1 MAKVKR
7 DHSAIALQY
16 AHDVI
21 AGTIPA
27 CRFVKLA
34 CQRHLDDL
42 ANDSVLWPYKF
53 DPAKANRFCT
63 FAELFKHVKGPLARQ
78 FFVLEPWQCF
88 IFCNLFGW
96 VLKTTGKRRFR
107 KAHVEVPRGSGKS
120 FAVSVITL
128 YMLSADGEA
137 GAELFSAANTREQAR
152 IVLDVAR
159 EMAKN
164 CPKYLEKYGV
174 VVAANDIHLINDTLS
189 VFKSLASEADSLD
202 GKNPHLVIFDEIQAH
217 KTRTLYEVMET
228 ALGKRD
234 NNLMMSI
241 GTAGFDRYGIG
252 YEVRG
257 RVIEMLDKVYP
268 DETFFG
274 IIYTIDEDDDWTTE
288 ESLQKANPNFG
299 ISVIADT
306 IREDHRRAIFTTHK
320 QASFQMKH
328 MDIWTNASTA
338 LISARDWQACYTPH
352 MDIEDFRKDRC
363 EIGLDLASEQD
374 LTAMMKLFIRNEEGK
389 QHVYVFG
396 KYWLPDKAIEESS
409 NAKYEGW
416 ARDEYITRCEKAS
429 VDFDQVEQYVKETA
443 GAFDVKHIVYDPW
456 QAKQM
461 VDHLMANGAPM
472 VLIKPFKENFSPAL
486 KTLLTLIADKRIHH
500 NGDPV
505 LAWCMSNVIGVYGP
519 NDSIMPEKERYENKI
534 DAVVA
539 ILMALCMVKVEKA
552 PVFWTVSS
560 K

>member
-1 MAKVKR
+1 MAKAKR

-128 YMLSADGEA
+128 YMLAADGEA

-164 CPKYLEKYGV
+164 CPKYLEKYGA

-189 VFKSLASEADSLD
+189 VFKSLASEADFLD

-234 NNLMMSI
+234 N
-241 GTAGFDRYGIG
+241 
-252 YEVRG
+252 
-257 RVIEMLDKVYP
+257 
-268 DETFFG
+268 
-274 IIYTIDEDDDWTTE
+274 
-288 ESLQKANPNFG
+288 
-299 ISVIADT
+299 
-306 IREDHRRAIFTTHK
+306 
-320 QASFQMKH
+320 
-328 MDIWTNASTA
+328 
-338 LISARDWQACYTPH
+338 
-352 MDIEDFRKDRC
+352 
-363 EIGLDLASEQD
+363 
-374 LTAMMKLFIRNEEGK
+374 
-389 QHVYVFG
+389 
-396 KYWLPDKAIEESS
+396 
-409 NAKYEGW
+409 
-416 ARDEYITRCEKAS
+416 
-429 VDFDQVEQYVKETA
+429 
-443 GAFDVKHIVYDPW
+443 
-456 QAKQM
+456 
-461 VDHLMANGAPM
+461 
-472 VLIKPFKENFSPAL
+472 
-486 KTLLTLIADKRIHH
+486 
-500 NGDPV
+500 
-505 LAWCMSNVIGVYGP
+505 
-519 NDSIMPEKERYENKI
+519 
-534 DAVVA
+534 
-539 ILMALCMVKVEKA
+539 
-552 PVFWTVSS
+552 
-560 K
+560 